1 MGSYKGVISRITIV
15 IRHIRGR
22 ITPVITTHEPPS
34 VLLGRS
40 SVVLS
45 PDSSL
50 DGTLTIQYRGLNN

>member
-1 MGSYKGVISRITIV
+1 MPGGSWGVISVVISKVAIV
-15 IRHIRGR
+15 LTHIMGL

-50 DGTLTIQYRGLNN
+50 DGTLTI